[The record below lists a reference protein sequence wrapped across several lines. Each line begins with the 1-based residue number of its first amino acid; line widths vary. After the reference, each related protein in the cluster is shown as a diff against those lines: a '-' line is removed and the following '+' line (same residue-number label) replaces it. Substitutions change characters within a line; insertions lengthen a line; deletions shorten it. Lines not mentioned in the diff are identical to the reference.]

1 MCYSSMNDKVCTK
14 ERCTYWHMKGTNFAP
29 ESTSRYKA
37 PSRYSLGEFPS
48 LPARRG
54 RSPVR
59 REQEEGWRQHP
70 RKEEQNWREREERRG
85 REEDHEVRRR
95 REKSRE
101 QKSYEEKSREQR
113 STEESNRRESAPF
126 LDLAQLVRQEV
137 QRAVLALL
145 PQPVAS
151 GGAAGGLAVPTAPN
165 WAELLGR
172 RTSN

>member
-1 MCYSSMNDKVCTK
+1 M
-14 ERCTYWHMKGTNFAP
+14 
-29 ESTSRYKA
+29 
-37 PSRYSLGEFPS
+37 
-48 LPARRG
+48 
-54 RSPVR
+54 R
-59 REQEEGWRQHP
+59 REQEEGRRQHP

-85 REEDHEVRRR
+85 REEDHEVMRR